1 MLIMLGDIIVDM
13 EANKKLS
20 PVVTELFIR
29 GRHFDISLL
38 FRSQILFQSV
48 YTLGLNA
55 THHFFHENTKRK

>member
-1 MLIMLGDIIVDM
+1 MLIVFDDIIVDM

-38 FRSQILFQSV
+38 LDRKSYFKMSRHI
-48 YTLGLNA
+48 GLNA